1 MKQNQRNPAPSFPIM
16 VPIPQDAKDNGHNK
30 DKGQAVPT
38 VKSKFPSCAAHRI
51 NTQMHTN

>member
-16 VPIPQDAKDNGHNK
+16 VPIPQDAKDDGQNK
-30 DKGQAVPT
+30 DKGQAMPT
-38 VKSKFPSCAAHRI
+38 IKSKFPSCAAHRI

>member
-16 VPIPQDAKDNGHNK
+16 VPIPQDAKDDGQNK
-30 DKGQAVPT
+30 DKGQAVPAI
-38 VKSKFPSCAAHRI
+38 KSKFPSCAAHRI